1 MKIQKVT
8 KADGIGKMLGY
19 VTFWFMVGFIP
30 TFLMTIGAGLLADE
44 YEKHKDK

>member
-30 TFLMTIGAGLLADE
+30 TFLIDMCNRLLANE
-44 YEKHKDK
+44 QN